1 VNVPDVGVVLTS
13 KAFVKLAAEKPVGG
27 VPKVNLTILP
37 MVKPCPALL
46 TVTVADAVVV
56 VNVQEVS
63 GVLNGVIS

>member
-1 VNVPDVGVVLTS
+1 MNVPDVGVVLTS

-37 MVKPCPALL
+37 TDNPCPALL

-63 GVLNGVIS
+63 AVSNGVIS